1 MRDDDRSW
9 GALIALA
16 VLVLAAYAV
25 PYTLLR
31 GVESFAAAFL
41 FWTLFGA
48 AAIGVILHI
57 LRRWRV

>member
-1 MRDDDRSW
+1 VSDDHGGP
-9 GALIALA
+9 GALILLA
-16 VLVLAAYAV
+16 TLVLAAYAV

-48 AAIGVILHI
+48 AAVGVILHI
-57 LRRWRV
+57 LRGWRV